1 MFRFDQQHRRQRQTS
16 RTRDRSR
23 RLRVECCEDRCLLSG
38 TTFLLAADSLAG
50 ESASFEPLSVAV
62 PTAPPS
68 SEGGFIV
75 VNTSGFSRVA
85 SNDFVLG
92 DFAFGDFSTSFG
104 ISDLAFDRSFA
115 DVVTLEAGVP
125 LASPSLQLDVDGT
138 NVGIPTN
145 TDATLSHDQLIDVP
159 PPNGP
164 HGSLANQA
172 IVPPKIAAS
181 ISFDTPRSTADY
193 DVHATFQSPQFEV
206 DLEFDLPTEQNVT
219 PPIAKPSVAQPL
231 VDESPTP
238 VVVDPIESTP
248 QDSPVP
254 SGNPEPSGNPGLP
267 GNTAK
272 LLEFKEPVIV
282 VATSHDDDSH
292 SQAGK
297 QFNDQTH
304 DEGGSLSVGMAV
316 ASTQRAYVD
325 QLSAM
330 VAQNLDR
337 DGRMPEVAQA
347 RLRPV
352 HAELARTV
360 AFDSLGNSNLS
371 VSAASEVSS
380 EASNP
385 STPRIAPVSIE
396 PGVPVGIEAASHGSP
411 RLNSS
416 NEIQVAADQRQPAND
431 VEPSSSER
439 FAAQRIESKHDLATE
454 AAFARWPL
462 LAAVVAS
469 YLYTERRPQANESA
483 VQTPPRRQKSGSEH

>member
-50 ESASFEPLSVAV
+50 ESASFESLSAAV

-92 DFAFGDFSTSFG
+92 DFAFGDFSSEFG
-104 ISDLAFDRSFA
+104 IADLTSDFGLAE
-115 DVVTLEAGVP
+115 VVTFNAGVP
-125 LASPSLQLDVDGT
+125 LATPSLQLDVNGT

-164 HGSLANQA
+164 HGSLTNQA
-172 IVPPKIAAS
+172 VVPPKIAAS

-219 PPIAKPSVAQPL
+219 PPIAKPSVVQPL
-231 VDESPTP
+231 FDDSPTP
-238 VVVDPIESTP
+238 VVVDPIESTT

-254 SGNPEPSGNPGLP
+254 SGNPGLR

-272 LLEFKEPVIV
+272 LLEFKEPIVV
-282 VATSHDDDSH
+282 VATGHDDDSH
-292 SQAGK
+292 SQSGK
-297 QFNDQTH
+297 QLNDQTH

-385 STPRIAPVSIE
+385 STPRVAPVSIE

-454 AAFARWPL
+454 AALARWPL

-469 YLYTERRPQANESA
+469 YLYTERRPPANESA